1 MFVNSVKNYN
11 IQTFKGEEAETQQQ
25 SEAAAV
31 QSRVAEIKE
40 SAAELAQ
47 DKFEHNTVPELPPV
61 QQNAMPAMQFPNLA
75 QLTKMKTTQKV
86 MGGSIFAIGAL
97 GILSALSPKKWVRLL
112 FTIPVGG
119 IIAYFGANMYNMA
132 NAYDKLKDIAINPP
146 KQ

>member
-11 IQTFKGEEAETQQQ
+11 VQTFKGEEAEPQQK
-25 SEAAAV
+25 SET
-31 QSRVAEIKE
+31 AEVKE
-40 SAAELAQ
+40 STVGLAQ
-47 DKFEHNTVPELPPV
+47 DKFEHNIELPEAQPK
-61 QQNAMPAMQFPNLA
+61 AMPAMQLPNLA

-86 MGGSIFAIGAL
+86 MGGSVFAIGAL

-132 NAYDKLKDIAINPP
+132 NAYDKLKDLTINPP

>member
-11 IQTFKGEEAETQQQ
+11 IQTFKGEETEPQQQ
-25 SEAAAV
+25 SEAATV
-31 QSRVAEIKE
+31 QSKVAEIKE
-40 SAAELAQ
+40 SATELAQ
-47 DKFEHNTVPELPPV
+47 DQFEHNTVPELPQAQPK
-61 QQNAMPAMQFPNLA
+61 AMPAMQLPNLA

-86 MGGSIFAIGAL
+86 MGGSVFAIGAL